1 MRVNNH
7 LNGMSP
13 GDSCPQYLPLD
24 QLLLLNAVKP
34 VSIGLACEETAM
46 TAKIVV
52 APAKSLVEAQN
63 ASANCRHCTMCL
75 PTVVDLHSED
85 KKRGKAFWRSS
96 VSN

>member
-13 GDSCPQYLPLD
+13 GGSCPHYLPLN
-24 QLLLLNAVKP
+24 QLLLTAVEP
-34 VSIGLACEETAM
+34 VSIDLACEETAM
-46 TAKIVV
+46 TGEIVV
-52 APAKSLVEAQN
+52 APAKSLVEAQK